1 MGRPSIFNKDYHRIM
16 RRRRILFRV
25 AIVAAAFVII
35 FVTYNKS
42 AILDFDKIADRLRNL
57 TINNTVQKEEGN
69 IAKSQDTD
77 ISKAAGNEATKL
89 EKPDEQQKTDEIE
102 KGEYVFKFPNGDF
115 FSILYEKK
123 GEDKRFTGIKPADSG
138 IYFDIRDD
146 GKAIV
151 FDYHRL
157 SDIWIYNIDGSSQ
170 KLSPDTYE
178 KSGENREVY
187 NKNDIM
193 EEYDYNYIWAA
204 RPKFLKDGRIV
215 YQSYLPWFRDENAYY
230 LWVINSDGK
239 NNNKSPGISQS
250 QPIKYINFMEDGRLV
265 VELDGIKYALNID
278 DGSKQKIE

>member
-16 RRRRILFRV
+16 RRRRILFRIS
-25 AIVAAAFVII
+25 IVAAAFVII

-42 AILDFDKIADRLRNL
+42 AILDFDKIADRFRNL
-57 TINNTVQKEEGN
+57 TINNAGQKDEGN
-69 IAKSQDTD
+69 ITKSQDTG
-77 ISKAAGNEATKL
+77 ISNAAGTEAPKQ
-89 EKPDEQQKTDEIE
+89 EKPAQQQKTDEIE
-102 KGEYVFKFPNGDF
+102 AGEYVFKFSNGDY

-123 GEDKRFTGIKPADSG
+123 GEDKRFTGIKPADCG

-170 KLSPDTYE
+170 KLSSDTYE
-178 KSGENREVY
+178 KLGGYSEVY
-187 NKNDIM
+187 NKNDVM

-230 LWVINSDGK
+230 LWVINSDGQ
-239 NNNKSPGISQS
+239 NNKKSPGISQS
-250 QPIKYINFMEDGRLV
+250 QPIKYIDFMEDGKLV

-278 DGSKQKIE
+278 DGSKQRIE